1 MSQAVVEAKDL
12 SGTKAVSDRS
22 QYKQGEQKTLHH
34 FKTKAT
40 TSPLVKFLVES
51 TDELCWGGFVSLL
64 SFQYPTNW

>member
-40 TSPLVKFLVES
+40 TDNTQQLIINFI
-51 TDELCWGGFVSLL
+51 DE
-64 SFQYPTNW
+64 